1 MARDRQH
8 LCQAQSTIGTST
20 VCIRMC
26 TNSMQR
32 DPSSASWSPV
42 GLLGPGESNPTMAE
56 AIDRGSPLHVFSF
69 DDPHYQTWRKIHGR
83 WNCRSSHP
91 ACVCLASSRHLAVM
105 RTFSC
110 RCPDSLVVFSAANS
124 DISFCLTEDF
134 IPHLSSHVADKF
146 WCWRTLHILYMLVMG
161 QSQTVPGWYTKS

>member
-1 MARDRQH
+1 MARDRH
-8 LCQAQSTIGTST
+8 HICQAQSTIGTST

-26 TNSMQR
+26 TNTMQR
-32 DPSSASWSPV
+32 DPSTASWSPV
-42 GLLGPGESNPTMAE
+42 GLLGPGESSSTKE

-83 WNCRSSHP
+83 WNCRSSQP

-110 RCPDSLVVFSAANS
+110 RCPDSLVVFGAANS

-134 IPHLSSHVADKF
+134 IRHLSSQVADKF
-146 WCWRTLHILYMLVMG
+146 WCWRTPHILYMLVMG
-161 QSQTVPGWYTKS
+161 QSQTVLGWYTKS